1 MAEAT
6 AAGLRKRAIA
16 LCSLLLDDG
25 CGTLLIVLLDPEPKP
40 AAWPRVGKRARIELV
55 IYPVPADELQDAG
68 GVSSRA
74 SWTCIV
80 PCVCRALI
88 CCFPL
93 PFLCVCTTKI
103 SPNRLPGCLE
113 EPNKEHESPHQDST
127 MKLLSSSRVVH
138 LLLQLAANI

>member
-6 AAGLRKRAIA
+6 AAGLRKRPIA
-16 LCSLLLDDG
+16 LCALLLDDG
-25 CGTLLIVLLDPEPKP
+25 CGTLLTVLLGPESKS
-40 AAWPRVGKRARIELV
+40 AAWFRVGKRSRIELV

-68 GVSSRA
+68 GVKVEPLGRA
-74 SWTCIV
+74 FV
-80 PCVCRALI
+80 PCACRALI

-113 EPNKEHESPHQDST
+113 EPNKEHESLHRDST
-127 MKLLSSSRVVH
+127 MKLLSSTRMVH
-138 LLLQLAANI
+138 LLL